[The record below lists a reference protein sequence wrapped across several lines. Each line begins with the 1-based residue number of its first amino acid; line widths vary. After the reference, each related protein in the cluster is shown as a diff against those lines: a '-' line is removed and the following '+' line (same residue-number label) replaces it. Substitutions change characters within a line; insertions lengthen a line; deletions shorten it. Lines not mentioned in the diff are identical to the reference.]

1 MKTSKHW
8 ASEGGAQLCQEGKWH
23 NFPRFKALLRLS
35 ERLVLS
41 MFADQP
47 ESKHGCLSLSLLTL
61 MPQLCSWTAS
71 QICAITGSSLWFIFC
86 VCIFSHLVDAHGS
99 NLPVSILTVFSICC
113 LLFFAQERRMEIWTG
128 ILIHL
133 ICLSGLKQQKVMLMF
148 VLLEMTS
155 SLGAGGS

>member
-71 QICAITGSSLWFIFC
+71 QICAIMGSSLWFIFC

-113 LLFFAQERRMEIWTG
+113 LLFF
-128 ILIHL
+128 
-133 ICLSGLKQQKVMLMF
+133 C
-148 VLLEMTS
+148 
-155 SLGAGGS
+155 AGKKNGDLDRNFDTLDLPKRSEAAKGNANVCAFGNDK